1 MTDTIEVPVS
11 LIKTGDLD
19 AIRELLPKASLF
31 GRWATHPEL
40 GRGIVV
46 SSCLTTGEKVDF
58 VYKYGG
64 AASDTAWDIVRLD
77 SLTLDPVDLIT
88 LEDFEN
94 APIGTI
100 VAYPQMNAYQKV
112 FDNHWE
118 SRNAVFT
125 DKNMETSGPWK
136 ILRWGWGK

>member
-94 APIGTI
+94 APEGTI
-100 VAYPQMNAYQKV
+100 IESSWGDLYRKSHADHWKGQKINALTETLV
-112 FDNHWE
+112 
-118 SRNAVFT
+118 
-125 DKNMETSGPWK
+125 TSGPWK